1 MVNVSE
7 TMTASGLGRPK
18 RHPNRAL
25 LIGIVLLAI
34 FAVWFSAKGMRSR
47 GDLLHPVPILPTV
60 KMRINQC
67 TFTLWVAATGA
78 QQEKGLMNISSL
90 SASQGMIFVFQ
101 PPQNARFWMK
111 DTLIPL
117 DILFLRKSG
126 KVTNCTTMPVDNG
139 KTIYRS
145 RGPISFA
152 IELKAGSIHRCGL
165 HEGMVIKL
173 PLRQLKAI
181 SSAASREVS
190 RP

>member
-1 MVNVSE
+1 MNVSK
-7 TMTASGLGRPK
+7 TATAAGFGGGK
-18 RHPNRAL
+18 RGPNRAIL
-25 LIGIVLLAI
+25 AAIVPLVVLAM
-34 FAVWFSAKGMRSR
+34 WFCTTGMRSG
-47 GDLLHPVPILPTV
+47 GDRPHPLPGLPTV
-60 KMRINQC
+60 TMRIKQSA
-67 TFTLWVAATGA
+67 FTLWVAVTSA
-78 QQEKGLMNISSL
+78 QKEKGLMNIPRL
-90 SASQGMIFVFQ
+90 SANQGMIFVFQ

-181 SSAASREVS
+181 SSSASREVS